1 MEQAGRDAA
10 SDLIKRIADPV
21 LELLLS
27 GYDPSA
33 EDTKARAAAACD
45 DDKWERMV
53 EFTERG
59 LEIRQVSL
67 DQSTLVALAGGQ
79 LAFGNVRLGRCLV
92 AVPSIQSLLSSTLL
106 GSVSEPVRVT
116 VESVDIDQLPFPDVA
131 LPSEVE
137 KILAKFQA
145 LGKQAQNQA
154 DAASAG
160 DTPLAAASK
169 HAKKSRKSS
178 FTEQSVVSVQE
189 QQEAV
194 KSEHMRVASEYGP
207 ISRLIDGVEI
217 EVRARARARV
227 PRARFLLT
235 AVFPR
240 ARADRRAALAHDRSD
255 ASKRGGDGDEATRA
269 ATRGGRRACAAPTQ
283 REHGRQQRGR
293 AEVVRES
300 DSVQQLIRPRGC
312 RE

>member
-33 EDTKARAAAACD
+33 EDTKARAAAASD

-145 LGKQAQNQA
+145 LGKAAQTHA
-154 DAASAG
+154 DAASAR
-160 DTPLAAASK
+160 DAPLAASSDARTDKARKASY
-169 HAKKSRKSS
+169 
-178 FTEQSVVSVQE
+178 TEQSVVSVRE
-189 QQEAV
+189 QQEAA
-194 KSEHMRVASEYGP
+194 KSEHMRVATEYGP
-207 ISRLIDGVEI
+207 IARLIDGVEI
-217 EVRARARARV
+217 EVRGRARP
-227 PRARFLLT
+227 PRPKFAFRT
-235 AVFPR
+235 SAS
-240 ARADRRAALAHDRSD
+240 DRAALAHARRS
-255 ASKRGGDGDEATRA
+255 
-269 ATRGGRRACAAPTQ
+269 ACCACT
-283 REHGRQQRGR
+283 
-293 AEVVRES
+293 
-300 DSVQQLIRPRGC
+300 
-312 RE
+312 